1 MKTRSPEWV
10 SQRAAADHL
19 GLSERTLLRW
29 RTAGLLKPG
38 VHFRRKF
45 PNPKSAVQYHL
56 ERCDQVITEL
66 TARDHRTLE
75 LAEQSA

>member
-56 ERCDQVITEL
+56 ERCDHVITEL

-75 LAEQSA
+75 LAEVS